1 MQEQIFRL
9 GSAASQQQRLQQ
21 QQQQQQQ
28 QHQHQQNQV
37 RSIQVL
43 GNAPANQIV
52 ARRQTQHQLTKI
64 VTPNKSAQYEL
75 LAGKCIK

>member
-9 GSAASQQQRLQQ
+9 GSAASQQQRL
-21 QQQQQQQ
+21 QQQQQ

>member
-1 MQEQIFRL
+1 MQEQIFRV
-9 GSAASQQQRLQQ
+9 GSAASQQQRL

-52 ARRQTQHQLTKI
+52 ARRQTQHQLAKI

>member
-1 MQEQIFRL
+1 MQEQIFRV
-9 GSAASQQQRLQQ
+9 GSAASQQQRL